1 MITTIFVIGAGYVGL
16 SNAVLL
22 AQPKLANQVTL
33 VDIDAKKIA
42 QLKQQESP
50 IDDALIAQ
58 FLATQSLNLAAQ
70 LVSEADFSTADLV
83 IIATPTNYDVATGKF
98 DTSSVEASIQTVRAH
113 NAHCLLYTSPSP
125 RD

>member
-33 VDIDAKKIA
+33 VDIDAQKIA
-42 QLKQQESP
+42 QLQQQESP

-58 FLATQSLNLAAQ
+58 FL
-70 LVSEADFSTADLV
+70 
-83 IIATPTNYDVATGKF
+83 
-98 DTSSVEASIQTVRAH
+98 
-113 NAHCLLYTSPSP
+113 SP
-125 RD
+125 RADAIPHRWKPVSKPYALTTYKCRL